1 MPVVKIYTAIIGYI
15 EHFKARNNT
24 KHDKVPTVE
33 RTQCISNYS
42 CLFWESS
49 EHVNKLYWKN
59 VQCWMIKE
67 GIPRSWI
74 DATNALR
81 FKLDHKSIET
91 TLQNTEYVS
100 QRC

>member
-1 MPVVKIYTAIIGYI
+1 
-15 EHFKARNNT
+15 
-24 KHDKVPTVE
+24 
-33 RTQCISNYS
+33 
-42 CLFWESS
+42 
-49 EHVNKLYWKN
+49 
-59 VQCWMIKE
+59 MIKE